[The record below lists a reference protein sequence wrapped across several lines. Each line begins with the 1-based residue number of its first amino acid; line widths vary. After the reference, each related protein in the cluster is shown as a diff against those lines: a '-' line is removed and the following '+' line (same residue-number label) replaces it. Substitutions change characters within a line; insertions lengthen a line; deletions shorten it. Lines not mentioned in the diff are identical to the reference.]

1 MLINTYLN
9 VNSDNFIDSK
19 IRCVSE
25 HLYCSLFQQEFEI
38 EVHITIFLTHKEI

>member
-9 VNSDNFIDSK
+9 VNYDHFIDGK

-25 HLYCSLFQQEFEI
+25 YLYRSLFQQEFERD
-38 EVHITIFLTHKEI
+38 VHVTIFLTHKEI